1 MSEIRERAKI
11 AAKEM
16 IRTGWGRWSD
26 AVTDLLAELERVE
39 SQSEKY
45 RLEMIRCGDGWEKA
59 NQRISEL
66 EAENARLKALEDK
79 MGSGWALV
87 EYEKA
92 RIQAARECIEI
103 IDKYPA
109 FLFGADAVGV
119 KLNLSQSIKARFGLD
134 GQRQG

>member
-1 MSEIRERAKI
+1 MSDVKDRAKI

-45 RLEMIRCGDGWEKA
+45 RLEMISCGDGWEKA

-66 EAENARLKALEDK
+66 ESENERLENIMAGWE
-79 MGSGWALV
+79 GSPTTLTASG
-87 EYEKA
+87 
-92 RIQAARECIEI
+92 
-103 IDKYPA
+103 
-109 FLFGADAVGV
+109 VGV
-119 KLNLSQSIKARFGLD
+119 RGAINIDQ
-134 GQRQG
+134 QGAPK

>member
-16 IRTGWGRWSD
+16 KLTGWDRWAD
-26 AVTDLLAELERVE
+26 VITYLLAELERVE

-66 EAENARLKALEDK
+66 ESENERLENIMAGWE
-79 MGSGWALV
+79 GSPTTLTASG
-87 EYEKA
+87 
-92 RIQAARECIEI
+92 
-103 IDKYPA
+103 
-109 FLFGADAVGV
+109 VGV
-119 KLNLSQSIKARFGLD
+119 RGAISIDQQEAPK
-134 GQRQG
+134 